1 MACGTPDGLRP
12 LLTPAEPVD
21 EIRGRGLRP
30 LVAPGH
36 RGPHGVALRVERH
49 QRVLLRGDP
58 DGLHAFEQPAA
69 RGLAERE
76 EPRLWIDIG
85 GTATALA
92 GFERVRGIALLE
104 HGTGVRVTDH
114 DPSEIG
120 RTVQPGDYPH
130 D

>member
-1 MACGTPDGLRP
+1 MRSAAAACVRLSPPGIAGRTVLPCESSGTS
-12 LLTPAEPVD
+12 A
-21 EIRGRGLRP
+21 
-30 LVAPGH
+30 
-36 RGPHGVALRVERH
+36 
-49 QRVLLRGDP
+49 VLLRGDP

-76 EPRLWIDIG
+76 QPRLWIDIG

-130 D
+130 G